1 MGYSKVKG
9 PGTQAKPEQ
18 HPFFKRLA
26 PIVRRTLEKCE
37 RENGLIY
44 HQKVPYDP
52 PELSICEKTYGLV
65 KPEPYEMPERSPLW
79 TAVAYAAFDIATDP
93 DAKEVKAKA
102 VRFSYD
108 KQIVKEVLKPIPS
121 FPC

>member
-1 MGYSKVKG
+1 MLPTVAILILKNGFLL
-9 PGTQAKPEQ
+9 
-18 HPFFKRLA
+18 FFR
-26 PIVRRTLEKCE
+26 
-37 RENGLIY
+37 Y

-52 PELSICEKTYGLV
+52 PELTICEKTYGLV

-93 DAKEVKAKA
+93 DAKEAKAKA

-108 KQIVKEVLKPIPS
+108 KQIVKEVLKPLSS
-121 FPC
+121 FILKELENLDLED